1 MGQIWVPIAAIA
13 HTKNDQHAFFS
24 GQAQEEGERP
34 EEAVV
39 QVGNACAELPFF
51 GAWKSV
57 KDKEDEGW

>member
-13 HTKNDQHAFFS
+13 NTKNDQHAFFS

-39 QVGNACAELPFF
+39 QVGSACAEHAVCFTSQWHFLCHF
-51 GAWKSV
+51 GA
-57 KDKEDEGW
+57 